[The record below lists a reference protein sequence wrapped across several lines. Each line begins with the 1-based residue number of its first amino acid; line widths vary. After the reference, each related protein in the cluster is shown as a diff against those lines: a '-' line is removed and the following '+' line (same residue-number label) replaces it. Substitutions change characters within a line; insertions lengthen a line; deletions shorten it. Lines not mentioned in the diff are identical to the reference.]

1 MTKSLADL
9 FDSLRYVSSHAVN
22 ITKFGNFAQK
32 TRDLLEYRWIKE
44 PERNMPERPK
54 KLYRSRTDKMLAGVC
69 GGLGEYFKL
78 DPIIFRG
85 IFLVLLMPGGFG
97 LLLYL
102 LLAILVPN
110 KPRGEGVSA
119 AAGEE
124 VDRDFAVE
132 IKDRAEELA
141 REVRGRSGWLK
152 SPRNLLGLLLVV
164 LGFFVLLNQLFPQSW
179 LRWNFLWPV
188 VLIVIGLMILTK
200 RNKD

>member
-1 MTKSLADL
+1 
-9 FDSLRYVSSHAVN
+9 
-22 ITKFGNFAQK
+22 
-32 TRDLLEYRWIKE
+32 
-44 PERNMPERPK
+44 MPERPK

>member
-1 MTKSLADL
+1 
-9 FDSLRYVSSHAVN
+9 
-22 ITKFGNFAQK
+22 
-32 TRDLLEYRWIKE
+32 
-44 PERNMPERPK
+44 MPEHPK
-54 KLYRSRTDKMLAGVC
+54 KLYRSRTDKMIAGVC
-69 GGLGEYFKL
+69 GGLGEYFEL

-102 LLAILVPN
+102 LLAILVPK
-110 KPRGEGVSA
+110 KPRAEGELA
-119 AAGEE
+119 AEDEE
-124 VDRDFAVE
+124 DKDFALE

-188 VLIVIGLMILTK
+188 VLIVIGLMILMK
-200 RNKD
+200 RNRD